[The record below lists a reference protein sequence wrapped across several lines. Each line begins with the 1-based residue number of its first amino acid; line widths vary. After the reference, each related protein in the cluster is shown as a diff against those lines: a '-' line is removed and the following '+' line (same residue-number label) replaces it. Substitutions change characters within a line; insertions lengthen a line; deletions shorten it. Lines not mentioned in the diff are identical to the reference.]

1 MGFFVP
7 QRPIRGSLVSS
18 LGSPSGWSIR
28 KRLLATIIPLII
40 LVLLSTGYAT
50 KWVSGRYLTMA
61 LERTTKVLTM
71 GQADAVADIFE
82 QARQDILLLAKW
94 NRDGEAGRQF
104 LVNQAHIKSGVYRE
118 VAYIPVGGESQEY
131 YVDTGRDI
139 CRVGKD
145 FVGRVINSAVLAPSR
160 MTEPKSGVVTLLDMG
175 EVIYPPGVLPDA
187 GAGATY
193 SVFRLVTPVTDAQG
207 KIVGYWVL
215 SVDGRAPRD
224 ILSLYNS
231 PKSPLAAFPR
241 TAEKRYSFFFDR
253 NGWILF
259 QSGNVE
265 EREQALTTD
274 LARSGLTG
282 DHGMPGFPGA
292 FRPAAANEAYWRM
305 VVDVQAGRTDIE
317 SVTPTLD
324 LNSGGHD
331 SYSLGYAPVMFQTY
345 PDKAPEVLG
354 GVAFMDKS
362 RLMLAAD
369 YRIYDVLLVIFV
381 AAVSVS
387 IGIIY
392 LISRVITRPM
402 LDLAASMR
410 EISRD
415 GELRPIELPERDM
428 ETTLLKESVNH
439 LVEAILYQKEELKL
453 KDAHLKDQFLRQPL
467 DLGDKLAGPV
477 DAEPM
482 EGVIGTSPAM
492 RDLKWL
498 IRKAASVD
506 PDVLIIG
513 ETGTGKEVTALAV
526 HKLSHRVRG
535 PFISINCGALDENLL
550 LDALFGH
557 VKGAFSEAKGDRKGA
572 FLAAQGGTILL
583 DEIGNASAKV
593 QQALLRAL
601 AARTIIPLG
610 SDEELPFDARV
621 MAATNVDLLD
631 CVKEGT
637 FREDLYYRLRV
648 LTLHTPPLRERME
661 DVPLLVDAF
670 LKESSKLMNKPTM
683 TLSRGAWERLATH
696 NWPGNVR
703 ELKHCLMRAVA
714 MADTGTIYV
723 EDLRFDSRT
732 PVTQWKALPEGVLE
746 DAPGSGVQAQPLH
759 AERQRPQAAEPAADA
774 LNDRQRRGILYLK
787 EHGTM
792 SRSQYQAMV
801 GQNVPPRTAQYD
813 LRDLVERGLLLVK
826 GKGPATKY
834 VLPGGI
840 PPRDGR

>member
-28 KRLLATIIPLII
+28 RRLLAAILPLITLI
-40 LVLLSTGYAT
+40 LLSVGYAT
-50 KWVSGRYLTMA
+50 KWVAGRYLSMA

-71 GQADAVADIFE
+71 GQADAVGDLFE
-82 QARQDILLLAKW
+82 QARQDILLLA
-94 NRDGEAGRQF
+94 RGERTGEAGHRF
-104 LVNQAHIKSGVYRE
+104 LSVQSHIKSGIYRE
-118 VAYIPVGGESQEY
+118 VSYISVGGETQEY
-131 YVDTGRDI
+131 FVDGGREI

-145 FVGRVINSAVLAPSR
+145 YVGRVINSAVLAPSR
-160 MTEPKSGVVTLLDMG
+160 MAEPRLGVVALLDMA

-187 GAGATY
+187 GAGATF
-193 SVFRLVTPVTDAQG
+193 SVFRLVTPVADQQG
-207 KIVGYWVL
+207 KIAGFWVL
-215 SVDGRAPRD
+215 SVDGRATRD

-259 QSGNVE
+259 QSGNIE
-265 EREQALTTD
+265 EREQPLSTD

-292 FRPAAANEAYWRM
+292 FRPTAANEAYWRM

-317 SVTPTLD
+317 NVSPVLD
-324 LNSGGHD
+324 LNAGGHD
-331 SYSLGYAPVMFQTY
+331 SYSLGFAPVLFKTY

-362 RLMLAAD
+362 RLLLAAD
-369 YRIYDVLLVIFV
+369 YRIYDVLLVIFIV
-381 AAVSVS
+381 ALALTVGMICVV
-387 IGIIY
+387 
-392 LISRVITRPM
+392 SRVITRPM
-402 LDLAASMR
+402 LDLSSAVRAMSQDGVL
-410 EISRD
+410 EPIKLPDRD
-415 GELRPIELPERDM
+415 R
-428 ETTLLKESVNH
+428 ETTSVKDSVNH
-439 LVEAILYQKEELKL
+439 LLEALLFQREELRL
-453 KDAHLKDQFLRQPL
+453 KDAHIKDNFLRQPL
-467 DLGDKLAGPV
+467 DLGEKLSASP
-477 DAEPM
+477 DPDPI
-482 EGVIGTSPAM
+482 EGIIGTSQAM
-492 RDLKWL
+492 RGLKWL

-513 ETGTGKEVTALAV
+513 ETGTGKEVSAQAI
-526 HKLSHRVRG
+526 HKLSHRAKG

-557 VKGAFSEAKGDRKGA
+557 VKGAFSEAKGERKGA

-583 DEIGNASAKV
+583 DEIGNASPKV

-610 SDEELPFDARV
+610 SDEEIPFDARV
-621 MAATNVDLLD
+621 MAATNVDLLE

-637 FREDLYYRLRV
+637 FREDLYYRLKV
-648 LTLHTPPLRERME
+648 ITLNVPPLRERME
-661 DVPLLVDAF
+661 DIPLLVDAF
-670 LKESSKLMNKPTM
+670 LKESARVMNKPSM
-683 TLSRGAWERLATH
+683 TLSRGAWERMTAH

-714 MADTGTIYV
+714 MADSDTILV
-723 EDLRFDSRT
+723 EDLRFDAQT
-732 PVTQWKALPEGVLE
+732 PITQWKAPSEPGRE
-746 DAPGSGVQAQPLH
+746 DAASSDEIPRAQPQPAQRAEPPSLDGLS
-759 AERQRPQAAEPAADA
+759 ERQRT
-774 LNDRQRRGILYLK
+774 GIAYLQ
-787 EHGTM
+787 EHGSM
-792 SRSQYQAMV
+792 SRAKYQAIV
-801 GQNVPPRTAQYD
+801 GENVPPRTAQYD
-813 LRDLVERGLLLVK
+813 LRDLVERGLLTVK

-834 VLPGGI
+834 VLAGGHSHA
-840 PPRDGR
+840 R